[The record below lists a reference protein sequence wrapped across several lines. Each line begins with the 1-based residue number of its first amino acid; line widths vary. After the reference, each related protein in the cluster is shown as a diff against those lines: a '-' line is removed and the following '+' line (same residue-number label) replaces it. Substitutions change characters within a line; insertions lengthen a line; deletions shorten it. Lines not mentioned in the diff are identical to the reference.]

1 MKTKK
6 EKVLKE
12 IFNNDPMGI
21 LDGNFEKMKK
31 LTTGELEYFYRI
43 YELNPMSSI
52 MSRLMDMTNSKNHAI
67 QLMEQ
72 VEEYITK
79 KDLNEI

>member
-1 MKTKK
+1 
-6 EKVLKE
+6 
-12 IFNNDPMGI
+12 
-21 LDGNFEKMKK
+21 MKK
-31 LTTGELEYFYRI
+31 LTKKQLEYFYRL

>member
-1 MKTKK
+1 MRIVTNTLMKQLTKQQ
-6 EKVLKE
+6 
-12 IFNNDPMGI
+12 
-21 LDGNFEKMKK
+21 
-31 LTTGELEYFYRI
+31 LEYFYRI

>member
-1 MKTKK
+1 MKQ
-6 EKVLKE
+6 
-12 IFNNDPMGI
+12 
-21 LDGNFEKMKK
+21 
-31 LTTGELEYFYRI
+31 LTIQQLEYFYRL

-67 QLMEQ
+67 HLMEQ
-72 VEEYITK
+72 VEDYITK

>member
-1 MKTKK
+1 
-6 EKVLKE
+6 
-12 IFNNDPMGI
+12 
-21 LDGNFEKMKK
+21 MKK
-31 LTTGELEYFYRI
+31 LTTEQLEYFYRI

>member
-1 MKTKK
+1 MKQ
-6 EKVLKE
+6 
-12 IFNNDPMGI
+12 
-21 LDGNFEKMKK
+21 
-31 LTTGELEYFYRI
+31 LTIQQLEYFYRL

>member
-1 MKTKK
+1 MKQLTKQQ
-6 EKVLKE
+6 
-12 IFNNDPMGI
+12 
-21 LDGNFEKMKK
+21 
-31 LTTGELEYFYRI
+31 LEYFYRL
-43 YELNPMSSI
+43 YELNPMSTI

-72 VEEYITK
+72 VEDYITK